1 MSLSSAL
8 NMSFLQFFVPICSTG
23 NWVASSWCTSLY
35 SHSPKKGKPCALLSV
50 FITKFWNFLN
60 PIINRWPFHLDPVK
74 SFSTPSF
81 IKENFYSS
89 IKFYN
94 WHFFHIGIISGVHPY
109 IPCHT
114 LHSRQKIMCTIE
126 ILPDLTFGSVLK
138 ISRYEI
144 MCTKINTWN
153 HSISNFSWKICVKP
167 LQNVS
172 LRGESSVILVSYTV
186 NSFLS
191 RRHLWDLHFV
201 SI

>member
-1 MSLSSAL
+1 MYL
-8 NMSFLQFFVPICSTG
+8 
-23 NWVASSWCTSLY
+23 
-35 SHSPKKGKPCALLSV
+35 LLS
-50 FITKFWNFLN
+50 FGIFSIQ
-60 PIINRWPFHLDPVK
+60 IINRWPFHLDPVK

-81 IKENFYSS
+81 ITENFYSS
-89 IKFYN
+89 IKFSN

-138 ISRYEI
+138 LSRYEI

-172 LRGESSVILVSYTV
+172 LRGESSVILVLYTV